1 MTSRRLIVVDDDRS
15 TADVVAK
22 LLGDRGYQVDVA
34 CDGQTALQ
42 LISQHPY
49 DLAVLDYQMPG
60 LNGVEVFRRARELR
74 PDLRGIFLTAY
85 TTIDTV
91 FPAVDAGIERV
102 LSKPANA
109 QELIPVVEQVL
120 GTNA

>member
-22 LLGDRGYQVDVA
+22 LLADRGYEVDVA